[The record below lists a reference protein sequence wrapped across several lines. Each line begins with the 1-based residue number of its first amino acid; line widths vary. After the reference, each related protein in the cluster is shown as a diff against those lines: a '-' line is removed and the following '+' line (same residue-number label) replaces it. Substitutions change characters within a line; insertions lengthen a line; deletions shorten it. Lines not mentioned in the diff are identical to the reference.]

1 MIWEYIISKVNVKNV
16 FHVFNGE
23 SVSEGYKYPTYTIE
37 YIENVWH
44 VDLADYILPNQPTF
58 SLPGK
63 EVTVRIKPQSD
74 DIELWIDGGKQIQR
88 TAVTDGYWEYTFT
101 MPEQNVRLLIGST
114 DNN

>member
-1 MIWEYIISKVNVKNV
+1 MSVYR
-16 FHVFNGE
+16 E

-37 YIENVWH
+37 YAENVFH

-63 EVTVRIKPQSD
+63 KVTVRIKPQSE

-88 TAVTDGYWEYTFT
+88 TAVTDEYWEYTFT
-101 MPEQNVRLLIGST
+101 MPEHNIKLLLHPKGLH
-114 DNN
+114 